1 LIADTGATVHSTPD
15 LELLNDNRLPEEDIT
30 VIMGNWNK
38 EKVTTIGT
46 VKGNAIN
53 KN

>member
-1 LIADTGATVHSTPD
+1 M
-15 LELLNDNRLPEEDIT
+15 LPEEDIT
-30 VIMGNWNK
+30 VLMDNGNK

-53 KN
+53 KNGNL